1 MASPPSHAL
10 NVAFAIVPKIPAVLS
25 ILGSSLIIYD
35 AAYRQLR
42 LQDQPWRGLVPMLMD
57 CLQRRW
63 SGLGSGGG
71 GSAAA
76 AAQAAAGGGSSR
88 NSSTNMA
95 SRKGSYVA
103 PANVRY
109 HTYHR
114 LLLSMSIFDVLSSC
128 ALFMSTWPIPAD
140 TPSKIVYGAVGNQ
153 ATCSAQGFFVQFSMG
168 TVLYNATLSA
178 FYLLSI
184 RFRWP
189 PERVAK
195 KAEPWLHAVPVLFA
209 LGTAI
214 AGVPLGLYNYA
225 RFMCYIVAKPFKCQE
240 TWKFGDDPEKPCQ
253 RGDNATVY
261 NWAFNILPKAL
272 VLIVVTLIMW
282 LCHRHVVRLERR
294 FTKAPSSDSSVNR
307 RSSQSSRRS
316 REYDDEDEDE
326 EDGRNIEDEFRD
338 DEVARPEPGKKG
350 ASMSKR
356 IARQSFLYVG
366 ALYLTLLPGIVNRLT
381 ELISGKR
388 FAAVA
393 MTIALLMPAQGFWN
407 CFIYF
412 RPRYLQVKRRQR
424 RSREKEERERIVQA
438 MRAENGNVHGGQHPE
453 QPPEAL
459 PPTHT
464 TTPSGAA
471 AVIQAVSAALFDND
485 LDIDGAQDDE
495 EGQRIHKDQ
504 ARVGDVKFKSENTA
518 TVELDK
524 RCHDSSIRPNK
535 SEADVSLE
543 TTNMDLPGIDR

>member
-10 NVAFAIVPKIPAVLS
+10 NVAFAIVPKIPSVLS

-57 CLQRRW
+57 FLQRRR
-63 SGLGSGGG
+63 SGLGVGGG

-76 AAQAAAGGGSSR
+76 QAAGGGSTR
-88 NSSTNMA
+88 NSSNSMA

-103 PANVRY
+103 SANVRY

-168 TVLYNATLSA
+168 TVLYNATLSV

-184 RFRWP
+184 RFRWSP
-189 PERVAK
+189 QRVAK

-261 NWAFNILPKAL
+261 NWAFNILPKAA

-282 LCHRHVVRLERR
+282 LCHRHVLRLERR
-294 FTKAPSSDSSVNR
+294 FTKGPSSDSSVNR

-316 REYDDEDEDE
+316 REYDE
-326 EDGRNIEDEFRD
+326 EDGDKEGKGNIEDEFQD
-338 DEVARPEPGKKG
+338 DEAARPAGTGKKG

-381 ELISGKR
+381 ELIAGKR

-438 MRAENGNVHGGQHPE
+438 MRSENGNVHGGQHLE

-464 TTPSGAA
+464 NTSGAA

-485 LDIDGAQDDE
+485 LDTDDAVDDE
-495 EGQRIHKDQ
+495 EVQRKDDDEDQ

-518 TVELDK
+518 IVDLDK
-524 RCHDSSIRPNK
+524 RCHDSSTRPNK
-535 SEADVSLE
+535 SEADVILE
-543 TTNMDLPGIDR
+543 TTSIDLPGIDR

>member
-1 MASPPSHAL
+1 M
-10 NVAFAIVPKIPAVLS
+10 
-25 ILGSSLIIYD
+25 LI
-35 AAYRQLR
+35 
-42 LQDQPWRGLVPMLMD
+42 D
-57 CLQRRW
+57 CLQRRR
-63 SGLGSGGG
+63 SGLGKGGG

-76 AAQAAAGGGSSR
+76 AAAQAAGSGSTR

-114 LLLSMSIFDVLSSC
+114 LLLSMSIFDILSSC

-168 TVLYNATLSA
+168 TVLYNATLSI

-184 RFRWP
+184 RLRWSP
-189 PERVAK
+189 QRVAQ

-209 LGTAI
+209 LGTAT

-261 NWAFNILPKAL
+261 NWAFNILPKAA

-282 LCHRHVVRLERR
+282 LCHRHVLRLERR
-294 FTKAPSSDSSVNR
+294 ITKGPSSDYSVNR

-316 REYDDEDEDE
+316 REYDEDEDG
-326 EDGRNIEDEFRD
+326 DDDDKRNIEDEFRD
-338 DEVARPEPGKKG
+338 DEAARPAGTGKKG

-381 ELISGKR
+381 ELIAGKR

-438 MRAENGNVHGGQHPE
+438 MRAENGNAHGGQHPG

-464 TTPSGAA
+464 ATSGAA

-485 LDIDGAQDDE
+485 LDTDDAQDVE
-495 EGQRIHKDQ
+495 EEQRKYEDQ
-504 ARVGDVKFKSENTA
+504 ARGADVKFQSENIA
-518 TVELDK
+518 AGDQ
-524 RCHDSSIRPNK
+524 RCRDSSTRPNK

-543 TTNMDLPGIDR
+543 TSNMDLPGIDR

>member
-1 MASPPSHAL
+1 MAPSHAL
-10 NVAFAIVPKIPAVLS
+10 NVAFAIVPKIPSVLS

-57 CLQRRW
+57 CLQRRRP
-63 SGLGSGGG
+63 GRGGG
-71 GSAAA
+71 AE
-76 AAQAAAGGGSSR
+76 AAGGTSR
-88 NSSTNMA
+88 NSSTAAA

-140 TPSKIVYGAVGNQ
+140 TPSQIVYGAVGNQ

-168 TVLYNATLSA
+168 TVLYNTTLSV

-184 RFRWP
+184 RFRWSP
-189 PERVAK
+189 QRVAK
-195 KAEPWLHAVPVLFA
+195 KAEPWLHALPILFA

-240 TWKFGDDPEKPCQ
+240 SWKFGDEPEKPCK

-261 NWAFNILPKAL
+261 NWAFNILPKAAA
-272 VLIVVTLIMW
+272 LIIVTLIMW
-282 LCHRHVVRLERR
+282 MCHRHVVRLERR
-294 FTKAPSSDSSVNR
+294 FTTGPSSDSSANR
-307 RSSQSSRRS
+307 RSSQSSRHS
-316 REYDDEDEDE
+316 REHE
-326 EDGRNIEDEFRD
+326 EDGDDGRRNSEDAFQD
-338 DEVARPEPGKKG
+338 DEAARPAGTGKKG

-381 ELISGKR
+381 ELIAGKR

-424 RSREKEERERIVQA
+424 RSREKEERERFVQA
-438 MRAENGNVHGGQHPE
+438 MRAEHGNADDGQHPE
-453 QPPEAL
+453 QPLEAL
-459 PPTHT
+459 PPTQT
-464 TTPSGAA
+464 DTSGVA

-485 LDIDGAQDDE
+485 LDAEDAEDDE
-495 EGQRIHKDQ
+495 EEQQRTGEDQ
-504 ARVGDVKFKSENTA
+504 ARAGDGKFHSENA
-518 TVELDK
+518 AVVHVDM
-524 RCHDSSIRPNK
+524 RFHDASSPSRPNK
-535 SEADVSLE
+535 SETDAGLE
-543 TTNMDLPGIDR
+543 MNNIPGIDR

>member
-10 NVAFAIVPKIPAVLS
+10 NVAFAIVPKIPSVLS

-57 CLQRRW
+57 CLQRRF

-76 AAQAAAGGGSSR
+76 GTQAAGVGSSR
-88 NSSTNMA
+88 SSSTNKA

-103 PANVRY
+103 TANVRY

-153 ATCSAQGFFVQFSMG
+153 GTCSAQGFFVQFSMG
-168 TVLYNATLSA
+168 TVLYNATLSV

-184 RFRWP
+184 RFRWSP
-189 PERVAK
+189 QRVAK

-261 NWAFNILPKAL
+261 NWAFNILPKAA
-272 VLIVVTLIMW
+272 VLIIVTLIMW
-282 LCHRHVVRLERR
+282 LCHRHVLRLERR
-294 FTKAPSSDSSVNR
+294 FTKGASSDSSVNR

-316 REYDDEDEDE
+316 REYDDEDEDN
-326 EDGRNIEDEFRD
+326 EDQRNIEDEFRD
-338 DEVARPEPGKKG
+338 DEAARPAGTGKKG

-381 ELISGKR
+381 ELIAGKR

-438 MRAENGNVHGGQHPE
+438 MRAENGDVHGGQHPE
-453 QPPEAL
+453 QPPEVL

-464 TTPSGAA
+464 TTSGAA

-485 LDIDGAQDDE
+485 LDTDDAQDDE
-495 EGQRIHKDQ
+495 EEQRKYEDQ
-504 ARVGDVKFKSENTA
+504 ARVGDVKFKSENPA
-518 TVELDK
+518 TVELDQG
-524 RCHDSSIRPNK
+524 CHDGSTRPNK
-535 SEADVSLE
+535 SEADIGLE

>member
-1 MASPPSHAL
+1 MSAPSHAL
-10 NVAFAIVPKIPAVLS
+10 NVAFAVVPKIPSVLS
-25 ILGSSLIIYD
+25 ILGSSLIVYD

-42 LQDQPWRGLVPMLMD
+42 LQDQPWPGLVPMLMD
-57 CLQRRW
+57 CLRRQRRR
-63 SGLGSGGG
+63 SAQGRE
-71 GSAAA
+71 GSAA
-76 AAQAAAGGGSSR
+76 GVTSR
-88 NSSTNMA
+88 NSSTNA
-95 SRKGSYVA
+95 ANRKGSYVA

-168 TVLYNATLSA
+168 TVLYNATLSV

-184 RFRWP
+184 RFRWSP
-189 PERVAK
+189 QRVAA

-209 LGTAI
+209 VGTAI

-225 RFMCYIVAKPFKCQE
+225 RFMCYVVAKPFKCQE
-240 TWKFGDDPEKPCQ
+240 SWKHGDDPDFPCQ

-261 NWAFNILPKAL
+261 NWAFNILPKAA
-272 VLIVVTLIMW
+272 VLIIVTLIMW
-282 LCHRHVVRLERR
+282 LCHRHVLRLERR
-294 FTKAPSSDSSVNR
+294 FTKGPSSSDSSRHR
-307 RSSQSSRRS
+307 RPSQSSRRS
-316 REYDDEDEDE
+316 REYDDEDDDNDDE
-326 EDGRNIEDEFRD
+326 NDDQRSIKDELRD
-338 DEVARPEPGKKG
+338 DEAARPANTGKKG

-381 ELISGKR
+381 ELIAGKR

-438 MRAENGNVHGGQHPE
+438 AMRTENGNSDDGGQLHPG
-453 QPPEAL
+453 QPNATL
-459 PPTHT
+459 PPRGT
-464 TTPSGAA
+464 TSGTV
-471 AVIQAVSAALFDND
+471 AVIQAVSAALFEND
-485 LDIDGAQDDE
+485 LETDDAEDE
-495 EGQRIHKDQ
+495 EEEQQRQQNDH
-504 ARVGDVKFKSENTA
+504 ARAVDGRCPSENAGTA
-518 TVELDK
+518 MDTNF
-524 RCHDSSIRPNK
+524 RGSSTQLM
-535 SEADVSLE
+535 ADAGLE
-543 TTNMDLPGIDR
+543 MKNIPGIDR